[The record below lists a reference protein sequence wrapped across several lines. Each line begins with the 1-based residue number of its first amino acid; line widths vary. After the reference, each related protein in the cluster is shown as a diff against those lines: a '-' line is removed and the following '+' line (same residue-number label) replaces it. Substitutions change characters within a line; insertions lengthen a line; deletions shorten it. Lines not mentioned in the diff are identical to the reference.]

1 MRRYVNLGV
10 AIEIELR
17 EAPAD
22 DPVSLRLA
30 EAMRNE
36 VEERGAHNGAAR
48 PNMELSDAI
57 RADSDRIVAY
67 AGQEP
72 VGIGALRLL
81 GTGTAEIKRSSN
93 DARAGMGSARFGWT
107 RTRGWPRRTA
117 CTWRRASGRSRT
129 TTRIRGQTAGMRS
142 PSPEFP

>member
-22 DPVSLRLA
+22 DPVTLRLA
-30 EAMRNE
+30 EAMRSE

-72 VGIGALRLL
+72 V
-81 GTGTAEIKRSSN
+81 E
-93 DARAGMGSARFGWT
+93 
-107 RTRGWPRRTA
+107 
-117 CTWRRASGRSRT
+117 RRARRHGQRAIRLDT
-129 TTRIRGQTAGMRS
+129 NTRLAEANRMLRS